1 MKANP
6 AKTVDEYIDVASK
19 DAQSLLKQMRKAI
32 KTTAPKAEESISY
45 GMPAYKYLGKPLV
58 YYGAFEK
65 HIGFYA
71 TPTGHETFK
80 KELAI
85 YKSGKGSV
93 QFPIDKK
100 LPLKLI
106 ERIIKF
112 RVKENEV
119 KAIAKK

>member
-19 DAQSLLKQMRKAI
+19 EAQSLLKQMRKAI